1 MSHGKVEVPLD
12 SKEDLELIADKLLKK
27 SGVYGVLPTPLN
39 DLSEHAGVT
48 CVNELPEKEAFLKT
62 LTEKGKR
69 KFESAIQSIRGIA
82 DLRDKVIY
90 IPQGKSND
98 QERFAHAHEIAHQ
111 SIDWHNIGD
120 PHIDTQYNFKPSVQK
135 IIEREANYLGAE
147 LLYQGDHFKHIALDY
162 TASMS
167 TALMLADEHGA
178 SKHATLLKLVQIQDE
193 KICVAEYYP
202 TKKGC
207 PSKGFKLYK
216 TVGSSNFFD
225 KISNIELPPNIDTD
239 HDWYEATGYSAMP
252 EGTIDLIVDGHKRT
266 FEWSAWFN
274 QYTLFV
280 MLRDKPKLHRIG
292 RIIRPNRE
300 IIKPKAPLLEW

>member
-1 MSHGKVEVPLD
+1 MAQGKIEEPLD
-12 SKEDLELIADKLLKK
+12 SKEDLELIADRLLKK
-27 SGVYGVLPTPLN
+27 SGVYGVLPTPL
-39 DLSEHAGVT
+39 DVLSDHAGVK
-48 CVNELPEKEAFLKT
+48 CVNGLPEKEAFLKT
-62 LTEKGKR
+62 LTTKGKK
-69 KFESAIQSIRGIA
+69 KFESAMQYVRGIA

-90 IPQGKSND
+90 IPQGKSED

-111 SIDWHNIGD
+111 SIEWHNIGD
-120 PHIDTQYNFKPSVQK
+120 PHIDTQYTLAPHVKK

-167 TALMLADEHGA
+167 AALMLADEHGA

-202 TKKGC
+202 VKKGDV
-207 PSKGFKLYK
+207 SKGFKLYK
-216 TVGSSNFFD
+216 TVGSTSFTN
-225 KISNIELPPNIDTD
+225 KISEVDLPEKIDSN
-239 HDWYEATGYSAMP
+239 HDWYGATAFGAMP
-252 EGTIDLIVDGHKRT
+252 EGTIELNVDGHKRT
-266 FEWSAWFN
+266 FEWSTWFN

-280 MLRDKPKLHRIG
+280 MLRDKPRLHKIG

-300 IIKPKAPLLEW
+300 IIKPKASLLRR